1 MDRLT
6 TWRGGLIVASH
17 DRTLLDT
24 MSDIVALER
33 ALAGHAGNYSAYRRH
48 HEQQAA
54 SADAALAHARAERDA
69 GLRALRQRHDA
80 EQRRGA
86 QCAAGARRQSGAHPA
101 GHEEGQR

>member
-33 ALAGHAGNYSAYRRH
+33 GRWP
-48 HEQQAA
+48 
-54 SADAALAHARAERDA
+54 
-69 GLRALRQRHDA
+69 
-80 EQRRGA
+80 
-86 QCAAGARRQSGAHPA
+86 RRQL
-101 GHEEGQR
+101 QRLSQAP